1 MSPPVATRAHTASAP
16 AAGAMP
22 AAAARLALHGGPRA
36 VTLEQEDLFAWPIV
50 DQEIEDAVL
59 DVLRRG
65 AMSGLDQTVE
75 FEREFAVWQ
84 GRRYALAHNTGTN
97 AIQAAMWACGVRVG
111 DEVICP
117 SVTYWASALP
127 AFGLGATPVFAE
139 IDPSTLC
146 LDPADLEHRITGRT
160 RALVVVHYCAHPAEM
175 EPIME
180 LARRYGLRVIEDVS
194 HAHGGLYR
202 GRRVGNFGDV
212 AAMSVMSG
220 KSLAV
225 GEGGLLATDDREIY
239 ERALGWGHYARFHGP
254 VESAELQPL
263 LGLPIG
269 GYKNRM
275 HQLSSAVGRIQLPR
289 YDAQAAE
296 IRRAMNY
303 FWDLLE
309 EVPGI
314 RPHRVDE
321 ATGCTM
327 GGWYAAHGLYLPEE
341 LGGLSVTAF
350 AAAVRAEG
358 SQCRPGTN
366 PPLHLHPLFNDFDIY
381 GHGAPTRIAHSER
394 DLRQPRG
401 SLPVSEGIGARAY
414 SIPWFKHY
422 RPRIIEQHAA
432 AYRKVA
438 AGYRDLLADDPG
450 NPETLGA
457 WGFSARA
464 GA

>member
-1 MSPPVATRAHTASAP
+1 MAATDMSARVAVSPH
-16 AAGAMP
+16 P
-22 AAAARLALHGGPRA
+22 AAATRLALHGGAKA
-36 VTLEQEDLFAWPIV
+36 VTLEQDDMFTWPIV
-50 DQEIEDAVL
+50 DQAIEDAVL
-59 DVLRRG
+59 AVLRRG

-75 FEREFAVWQ
+75 FEQEFAAWQ

-97 AIQAAMWACGVRVG
+97 AIQAAMWACGVGVG

-127 AFGLGATPVFAE
+127 ALGLGATPVFAE
-139 IDPSTLC
+139 IDPATLC
-146 LDPADLEHRITGRT
+146 LDPTDIAHRITGRT
-160 RALVVVHYCAHPAEM
+160 RALVVVHYCGHPAEM
-175 EPIME
+175 DPIME
-180 LARRYGLRVIEDVS
+180 LARSRGLKVIEDVS

-202 GRRVGNFGDV
+202 GRKVGNFGDV
-212 AAMSVMSG
+212 AAMSLMSG
-220 KSLAV
+220 KSLAI
-225 GEGGLLATDDREIY
+225 GEGGMLATDERELY
-239 ERALGWGHYARFHGP
+239 ERALGWGHYARFRDP
-254 VESAELQPL
+254 VETVELQPL

-275 HQLSSAVGRIQLPR
+275 HQLSTAVGRVQLPR

-309 EVPGI
+309 DVPGI
-314 RPHRVDE
+314 RAHRVDE

-327 GGWYAAHGLYLPEE
+327 GGWYAAHGRYVAEE

-358 SQCRPGTN
+358 STCRPGTN
-366 PPLHLHPLFNDFDIY
+366 PPLHLHPLFNDYDIY
-381 GHGAPTRIAHSER
+381 GHGTPTRIAHSDR

-401 SLPVSEGIGARAY
+401 SLPVSEGIGACAY

-422 RPRIIEQHAA
+422 RPAIIEQHAA

-438 AGYRDLLADDPG
+438 TGYRDLLADDPG

-457 WGFSARA
+457 WEFSGDLSTR
-464 GA
+464 